1 MIYRMRVA
9 VLFAVLCSS
18 LLGCAVSAD
27 LNAEFDVVIRNGKVL
42 DGAGNPW
49 VLADVAIKD
58 GRFAQVGV
66 VEGRGEKE
74 IDARGQ
80 FVTPGWIDAM
90 DQSGYVLR
98 ESGLA
103 ENKLLM
109 GVTTAVGGEGG
120 TPVPADEIADYFA
133 QLETQGISVN
143 FASYYSA
150 TQARVEIIGDVAR
163 KPTVTEIDAMK
174 DKVRIAMRAGTLGLA
189 TALIYPPGSYQST
202 EELIDI
208 VSASAPFGGIYATH
222 MRDEGKALVRAV
234 KEAIEIGEKADVK
247 VEIFHLKAAYVPAC
261 GKIMVEAG
269 EVVTAAR
276 NRGVDVAANLYP
288 YIAGGTGLEITLPP
302 EVFENGEEAALKNLQ
317 DETYVA
323 DLIRRIEAK
332 EFGGWSELNL
342 VVGSG
347 GWQNIVLANAHTDE
361 YNKFAHRNMAEIA
374 AELNVHPV
382 ELVVDIML
390 KAHPNRAVA
399 FFFMMCEDDVR
410 TALQFPWTS
419 IGSDA
424 AAAAV
429 LGEIDDLGLPHPR
442 AYGTF
447 PRIISEYV
455 RKNDVLTLEDAIRKM
470 TSWPAMRLGFRD
482 RGLIR
487 EGLWADVVVFD
498 YEDIEDKATW
508 ENGVAVPTGVNHVLV
523 NGVVTVSDGEHTG
536 AKAGAVLYGQ
546 GKKQTN

>member
-1 MIYRMRVA
+1 MINRMRVA

-18 LLGCAVSAD
+18 LFGCAVSAD

-133 QLETQGISVN
+133 QLETQGISLN

-189 TALIYPPGSYQST
+189 TALIYQPGSYQST

-269 EVVTAAR
+269 EVITAAR

-302 EVFENGEEAALKNLQ
+302 EVFENGGEAALKNLQ
-317 DETYVA
+317 DKEYVA

-361 YNKFAHRNMAEIA
+361 YNKFAYRNMAEIA

-455 RKNDVLTLEDAIRKM
+455 RKNDVLTLEEAIRKM

-498 YEDIEDKATW
+498 YDDIEDKATW
-508 ENGVAVPTGVNHVLV
+508 ENGVAVPTGVNYVLV